1 MQIEELIK
9 NWLKLRY
16 PYGYTLYA
24 DYNDS
29 LNDETI
35 LDIISSDNPK
45 VALNEKMY
53 YAFIGDCDI
62 EYDRYKDLAEEAMEE
77 VPALAEEDID
87 DIIDSIRDNLNITY
101 PTEHFLQQRVR
112 VDIYV
117 DTGDSDYDFVS
128 NAMYPHYNG
137 RTEWIDDPD
146 DIFEETEKAS
156 LLWLAET
163 QGYSKEEFLKFLCTH
178 TDSSTFRKDGF
189 LNSVFQELANMPS
202 HMPALVFLKTFT
214 LGQLI
219 DIVQNKK
226 DIYIP
231 TMTMCGLYD
240 SWNGGGGPLEIELEK
255 PVTLPYDKIFRIY
268 PATSYSYS
276 IDKCY
281 GMCEEAWDYASRNRR
296 RAA

>member
-1 MQIEELIK
+1 MEELIK
-9 NWLKLRY
+9 NWLKLKY
-16 PYGYTLYA
+16 PHGYELYA
-24 DYNDS
+24 DRNDC
-29 LNDETI
+29 LQDNTI
-35 LDIISSDNPK
+35 REILEDKDPRT
-45 VALNEKMY
+45 AFNEKMY
-53 YAFIGDCDI
+53 YAYGLYDGI
-62 EYDRYKDLAEEAMEE
+62 EYKEIAENAMEE
-77 VPALAEEDID
+77 IPALAGEDLD
-87 DIIDSIRDNLNITY
+87 DVEDCIRDNLDVIY

-137 RTEWIDDPD
+137 RVEWINDPD
-146 DIFEETEKAS
+146 DIPEETEKAS

-163 QGYSKEEFLKFLCTH
+163 QGYSKEDFLQFLCAN
-178 TDSSTFRKDGF
+178 TDNSTYKKNGF
-189 LNSVFQELANMPS
+189 LNSVFQELVNMS
-202 HMPALVFLKTFT
+202 THMPALVFLKTFT

-240 SWNGGGGPLEIELEK
+240 SWSGGGGPLEIELEK

-268 PATSYSYS
+268 PARSYSYN
-276 IDKCY
+276 IDRCY
-281 GMCEEAWDYASRNRR
+281 GLVDEAWDLTNRKR
-296 RAA
+296 RLAA

>member
-1 MQIEELIK
+1 MQIDELVK

-16 PYGYTLYA
+16 PYGYALYA
-24 DYNDS
+24 DHNDVLS
-29 LNDETI
+29 DGAVY
-35 LDIISSDNPK
+35 DIINSSNPK

-53 YAFIGDCDI
+53 YMFGDYGTDYSMYN
-62 EYDRYKDLAEEAMEE
+62 ELAKEAVREAPE
-77 VPALAEEDID
+77 LIKEDVEDIVD
-87 DIIDSIRDNLNITY
+87 VIRENLDISYPID
-101 PTEHFLQQRVR
+101 HFLQQRVR

-137 RTEWIDDPD
+137 RQEWISDPD
-146 DIFEETEKAS
+146 CIEEEQKKAS
-156 LLWLAET
+156 LLWLAEN
-163 QGYSKEEFLKFLCTH
+163 QGYSREDFLQFLCAN
-178 TDSSTFRKDGF
+178 TDDSTYKKNGF

-214 LGQLI
+214 LDQLI
-219 DIVQNKK
+219 DIVQNRK

-240 SWNGGGGPLEIELEK
+240 NWNGGGGPLEIELEK

-268 PATSYSYS
+268 PATSYSHS
-276 IDKCY
+276 IDRCY
-281 GMCEEAWDYASRNRR
+281 GLVDEAWDLTNKNRR
-296 RAA
+296 MAA